1 MIRRAVPEDVEAIAR
16 LVEQLGGGSDPAGL
30 PARLR
35 RIMDQATQAVFVAED
50 EGEDGACG
58 FVVAEHRIEVQA
70 SESVELTALVVD
82 DGTRR
87 QGLGAQ
93 LVAAAEAWAMR
104 RGVAR
109 IVVRSNVAREA
120 AHDFYPALGYGLLKT
135 QHVYAKSIG

>member
-1 MIRRAVPEDVEAIAR
+1 MIRRAIPEDGEAIAR
-16 LVEQLGGGSDPAGL
+16 LAAQLGGGSDPARL

-35 RIMDQATQAVFVAED
+35 RIMDQATQAVFVAEGD
-50 EGEDGACG
+50 AGISG
-58 FVVAEHRIEVQA
+58 FIVAEHRIEVQA
-70 SESVELTALVVD
+70 SESVELTTLVVD
-82 DGTRR
+82 DGARR

-120 AHDFYPALGYGLLKT
+120 AHGFYPALGYGLLKT
-135 QHVYAKSIG
+135 QHVYAKSVD

>member
-16 LVEQLGGGSDPAGL
+16 LVEQLGGGSDPAGR

-35 RIMDQATQAVFVAED
+35 RIMDQATQAVFVAE
-50 EGEDGACG
+50 GEAGIDG

-82 DGTRR
+82 DGARR

-120 AHDFYPALGYGLLKT
+120 AHGFYPALGYGLLKT

>member
-35 RIMDQATQAVFVAED
+35 RIMDQATQAVFVAE
-50 EGEDGACG
+50 GEDGACG
-58 FVVAEHRIEVQA
+58 FIVAEHRIEVQA
-70 SESVELTALVVD
+70 SESVELTALAVD
-82 DGTRR
+82 HDARR
-87 QGLGAQ
+87 HGLGAQ

-120 AHDFYPALGYGLLKT
+120 AHGFYPALGYGLLKT

>member
-1 MIRRAVPEDVEAIAR
+1 MIRRAIPEDGEAIAR
-16 LVEQLGGGSDPAGL
+16 LVEQLGGGSAPAHL

-35 RIMDQATQAVFVAED
+35 RIMDQATQAVFVAE
-50 EGEDGACG
+50 GEDGING
-58 FVVAEHRIEVQA
+58 FIVAEHRIEVQA
-70 SESVELTALVVD
+70 SESVELTALAVD
-82 DGTRR
+82 AAARR

-135 QHVYAKSIG
+135 QHVYAKAFD